1 MKFLDV
7 ESTVVE
13 ITNINVN
20 VDRELPKNLPQNNRK
35 KPRKIYINCILYSYH
50 HFLYEKIK
58 EMTQERLFHTFW
70 N

>member
-35 KPRKIYINCILYSYH
+35 KPAR
-50 HFLYEKIK
+50 F
-58 EMTQERLFHTFW
+58 T
-70 N
+70 